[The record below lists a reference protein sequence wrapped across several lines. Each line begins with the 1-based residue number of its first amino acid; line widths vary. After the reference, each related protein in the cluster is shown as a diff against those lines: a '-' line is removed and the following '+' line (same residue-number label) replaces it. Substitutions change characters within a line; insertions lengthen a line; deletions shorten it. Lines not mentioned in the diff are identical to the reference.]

1 MEQSTDL
8 NELIP
13 HYEKI
18 SNYKKEDIML
28 PISVCIITKNE
39 EKHIENCLKPLR
51 AYDWEIIVV
60 DTGSTDCTKEIA
72 GKYAD
77 KILDFT
83 WCDDFSAARNYSIR
97 QASNDMILVVDSDE
111 YLTEIDLE
119 AIMRLTAQNP
129 TSIGLISRK
138 NHYQMNGTDSV
149 YTDLVERL
157 FSRKYYHYE
166 GIIHEQVRLT
176 DPDNDTYGT
185 YQIPL
190 TLDHSG
196 YTGDEEAL
204 RQKALR
210 NITLLEKDLE
220 SHPDN
225 PYTYF
230 QIGQSYNMIHDD
242 ENACLYY
249 GKGLF
254 YDVDPAEEY
263 VQMMVIGY
271 GYALLHLNRTE
282 EALGLHSIYDAFAVS
297 ADFFDLMGLI
307 YLRNGQYMNALLEF
321 VKALSCETAHVT
333 GANSFIP
340 SYNIGLINEMMGNR
354 KEALMH
360 YRKCGDFPM
369 ALEKIR
375 ELTS

>member
-1 MEQSTDL
+1 MIPISICIIAKNEQS
-8 NELIP
+8 NI
-13 HYEKI
+13 
-18 SNYKKEDIML
+18 
-28 PISVCIITKNE
+28 E
-39 EKHIENCLKPLR
+39 ECLKPLR
-51 AYDWEIIVV
+51 QYDWEIIVV
-60 DTGSTDCTKEIA
+60 DTGSTDHTKEIA

-77 KILDFT
+77 KVLDFV
-83 WCDDFSAARNYSIR
+83 WCDDFSAARNYSIE
-97 QASNDMILVVDSDE
+97 QASHDTILVIDSDE
-111 YLTEIDLE
+111 YLMEIDTE
-119 AIMRLTAQNP
+119 AILHLAGQNP
-129 TSIGLISRK
+129 TSVGLLFRK

-149 YTDLVERL
+149 YVDLVERL

-166 GIIHEQVRLT
+166 GIIHEQVRLR
-176 DPDNDTYGT
+176 DVKRYSYDS

-190 TLDHSG
+190 ILDHSG
-196 YTGDEEAL
+196 YTGSEDIL
-204 RQKALR
+204 REKALR
-210 NITLLEKDLE
+210 NISLLEKDLVA
-220 SHPDN
+220 HPDN

-249 GKGLF
+249 GKGLS
-254 YDVDPAEEY
+254 YDVNPAEEY

-271 GYALLHLNRTE
+271 GYALLHLGRVE
-282 EALGLHSIYDAFAVS
+282 EALGLSGVYDAFAVS
-297 ADFFDLMGLI
+297 ADFLDLMGLI

-321 VKALSCETAHVT
+321 VKALSCENSHVV

-354 KEALMH
+354 DAALMH

-375 ELTS
+375 ELTK